1 MFLVERKLEAR
12 IQELAQYRYRDGIE
26 IGQFSTIEDEG
37 VVGTYPPIEKGE
49 STLQLRDQWTGRD
62 RYLWLHADVQLPT
75 EWANRKVV
83 GLFDFGRTGGG
94 NNSGFESLLFLN
106 GNPYQGVDSNHQE
119 VFFPP
124 TEIGN
129 TVQLDFRLW
138 SGLEGGGEPK
148 EQIYTLEM
156 AQLAWLDEAI
166 DDLYYTSLA
175 AW

>member
-49 STLQLRDQWTGRD
+49 STLQLRDQWKGRD

-75 EWANRKVV
+75 EWADRKVV

-94 NNSGFESLLFLN
+94 NNSGFESLL
-106 GNPYQGVDSNHQE
+106 
-119 VFFPP
+119 
-124 TEIGN
+124 
-129 TVQLDFRLW
+129 
-138 SGLEGGGEPK
+138 
-148 EQIYTLEM
+148 
-156 AQLAWLDEAI
+156 
-166 DDLYYTSLA
+166 
-175 AW
+175 